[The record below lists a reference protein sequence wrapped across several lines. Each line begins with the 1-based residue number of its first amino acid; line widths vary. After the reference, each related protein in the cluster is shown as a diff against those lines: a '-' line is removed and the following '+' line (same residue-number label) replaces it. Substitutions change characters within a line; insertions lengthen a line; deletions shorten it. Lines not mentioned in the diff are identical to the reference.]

1 MADKLI
7 AAVATTAVVAVAVI
21 TLMVQKRRIGH

>member
-7 AAVATTAVVAVAVI
+7 AAVATTAAVAVI